1 MADAAT
7 GVTKMKKKKKK
18 IKAFH
23 QKKKLFRAQDPKISI
38 LMWGISHSISEL
50 THVQTNVILLKED
63 FKAFGKVII
72 KNHNYNSELMPS
84 HFKFKE
90 YCPLVFQNLRER
102 FGIDDQFYA
111 RSFQEAPQLSE
122 ASGRSGSK
130 FYDTCDKAFIIK
142 TLESE
147 EVEMM
152 HHLLPKYH
160 QYIVECHAD
169 TLLPQYLA
177 MYRATVDSK
186 EYYFIILRSIFSLN
200 KTIHKKYDL
209 KGSRV
214 DREASEAE
222 KSKEVPTFKDNDF
235 TRDNVKLSVGSERR
249 TELLDKIT
257 RDIEFLSSQNLM
269 DFSLLVGIH
278 EEDRIDSD
286 DDLDG
291 DSTFNGRSENDD
303 SADDDSPS
311 SPTESSAS
319 QRPILRSNSVT
330 SGEITMDG
338 ERYAI
343 PSNRNSKHETY
354 YMGIIDVLTYY
365 GTNKKAAHA
374 AKTVKHGV
382 KNRIRRTSNVS
393 DSNKSPRSFEEFDS
407 TTQCKAGA
415 EISTVKPQ
423 HYATRFMDFL
433 GDVITE

>member
-7 GVTKMKKKKKK
+7 SLTKMKKKKKK

-23 QKKKLFRAQDPKISI
+23 QKKKLFRAQDPKISV
-38 LMWGISHSISEL
+38 LMWGISHSINEL
-50 THVQTNVILLKED
+50 SRVPTNVMLLKED
-63 FKAFGKVII
+63 FKAFGKIII
-72 KNHNYNSELMPS
+72 KNHNYSNEVMPS

-90 YCPLVFQNLRER
+90 YCPRVFHNLRER
-102 FGIDDQFYA
+102 FGVDDLFYA
-111 RSFQEAPQLSE
+111 RSFQEPPQISE
-122 ASGRSGSK
+122 STGRSGSK
-130 FYDTCDKAFIIK
+130 FFDTCDKAFIIK
-142 TLESE
+142 TIESE

-160 QYIVECHAD
+160 KFIVECHAD
-169 TLLPQYLA
+169 TLLPQYLG
-177 MYRATVDSK
+177 MYRVTVDNK
-186 EYYFIILRSIFSLN
+186 EYYYIILRSIFSLS

-222 KSKEVPTFKDNDF
+222 KSKDLPTFKDNDF
-235 TRDNVKLSVGSERR
+235 TRDSVKLSVGTEMR
-249 TELLDKIT
+249 TDLLDKI
-257 RDIEFLSSQNLM
+257 RKDIEFLSSQNLM

-291 DSTFNGRSENDD
+291 DATTNGRSENDD
-303 SADDDSPS
+303 SADDSPS
-311 SPTESSAS
+311 SPTEDS
-319 QRPILRSNSVT
+319 RIVMRSNSVT
-330 SGEITMDG
+330 SGEIPMDG

-343 PSNRNSKHETY
+343 ESSRDSKHETY

-365 GTNKKAAHA
+365 GANKKAAHA
-374 AKTVKHGV
+374 AKTVKHG
-382 KNRIRRTSNVS
+382 
-393 DSNKSPRSFEEFDS
+393 
-407 TTQCKAGA
+407 AGA

-433 GDVITE
+433 EDVVIE